1 MAASYS
7 DKAVLAADP
16 GFQGRVK
23 ASLIAACVAI
33 SNEGWT
39 VVFHE
44 QRMRYAVGVLN
55 SPGSFA
61 PLFANAV
68 ANDAGV
74 IGDATAG
81 GTVALTAGNVVAQG
95 ALVTDAHL
103 DVAVAASFGSFIVP
117 L

>member
-7 DKAVLAADP
+7 DKAILATDP
-16 GFQGRVK
+16 GFQSRVK
-23 ASLIAACVAI
+23 ASLVQASVSIT
-33 SNEGWT
+33 NEGWT
-39 VVFHE
+39 VPFHE
-44 QRMRYAVGVLN
+44 MRMRYAVGVLN
-55 SPGSFA
+55 SPSSFA

-74 IGDATAG
+74 IGDATQG
-81 GTVALTAGNVVAQG
+81 GTVALTGANVVAQA

-103 DVAVAASFGSFIVP
+103 DTAVASVFGSFLVP